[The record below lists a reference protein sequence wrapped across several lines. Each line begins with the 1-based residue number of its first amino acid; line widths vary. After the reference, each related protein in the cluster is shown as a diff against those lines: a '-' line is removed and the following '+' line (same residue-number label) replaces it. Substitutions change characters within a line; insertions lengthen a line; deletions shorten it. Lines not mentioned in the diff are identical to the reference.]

1 MRALSEMEVGQ
12 VSGGF
17 SVLGITEIGLG
28 LSVMGQ
34 IGAVAGLAYTVFD
47 AGYTAGTWIYEGYE
61 HFMGDS
67 IGGDIYDFLRC

>member
-34 IGAVAGLAYTVFD
+34 IGAVAGLAYTFYD
-47 AGYTAGTWIYEGYE
+47 AGYSFGTWLYDGYE
-61 HFMGDS
+61 NVMGDS
-67 IGGDIYDFLRC
+67 LGGDIYDVFHC